1 MRGTVPTNPGTYLE
15 KQHCRCQP
23 PRFAY
28 SDKKDYQHAIADYD
42 EALKHN
48 PHYAA
53 ALYNRG
59 IARADSGDKD
69 GAIADYREALKLRPG
84 MKKAADA
91 LKELGVKP

>member
-1 MRGTVPTNPGTYLE
+1 LE